1 MSFAFRNIILNQ
13 STLSQS
19 GGRLSIGGVPLAF
32 LSEATGGVTGL
43 TVASGDARYVSLTGA
58 QTISGAKVFAGSLDA
73 GNRYLIGSDG
83 QTNLDWDDRAVFSQG
98 VTKLDWGVNEI
109 YGVWSHT
116 GAATTSG
123 HIANYHTVTGYSYPR
138 STNPSGYVTGSVV
151 RTTETG
157 AFVST
162 GQTGAFYPRTNPS
175 GYLAGVP
182 SDVVRTTG
190 TQTISGSK
198 TFGEAGELRGR
209 WKYTG
214 HTAFAND
221 IVMPN
226 DIASYR
232 NVTDYAYPASNPSGY
247 FNKSGASVLY
257 ATYGAS
263 YPSVDLDQGILYTN
277 YYNTSGHSIDY
288 NGMNLYNGKT
298 GSERK
303 LRANWDLGELYDS
316 NEAQSITW
324 LERILSTSA
333 GFSDVSLN
341 WETRSLFDIAG
352 NLVLDWD
359 TSHVYGESGLYSIGW
374 ADRLLFDNSPSI
386 CVSADWNNRKLYSVT
401 GVGTVQTTLDW
412 QNRVLSG
419 NWQTNCIPTATGHIV
434 NKAYVDSVAG
444 ASSGVYTL
452 SFGHSTTN
460 PADSTTYYFGGCSDA
475 VLGTSSTNVSVVP
488 APQSGVLRKIIGNA
502 NVAGTLGTSEVVS
515 LIVYVN
521 GLSVATGSYYMSGR
535 NNTISSGLQSINR
548 NVSELDTIYLSTVAP
563 NWSTNP
569 TTVRQSAVAYISLG

>member
-19 GGRLSIGGVPLAF
+19 GGRLSIGGVPVAF
-32 LSEATGGVTGL
+32 LSEAAGGVTGL
-43 TVASGDARYVSLTGA
+43 TVGSGDARYVSLTGA

-73 GNRYLIGSDG
+73 GNRYLIGADG
-83 QTNLDWDDRAVFSQG
+83 YINLDWDDRAVFSQG
-98 VTKLDWGVNEI
+98 VTKLDWGVNEV
-109 YGVWSHT
+109 YGVWTHT

-123 HIANYHTVTGYSYPR
+123 HIANYHAVTGYSYPR

-151 RTTETG
+151 RATETG

-162 GQTGAFYPRTNPS
+162 GQTGVFYPRTNPS

-221 IVMPN
+221 IVMPD

-374 ADRLLFDNSPSI
+374 ADRLLYDNSPSI

-401 GVGTVQTTLDW
+401 GAGTVQTTLDW

-419 NWQTNCIPTATGHIV
+419 NWQTNCVPTATGHIV
-434 NKAYVDSVAG
+434 NKAYVDSVVG

-452 SFGHSTTN
+452 QLSHNQFS
-460 PADSTTYYFGGCSDA
+460 PADTLTYYIAAA
-475 VLGTSSTNVSVVP
+475 VGHTPITTQSSSPVIAVP
-488 APQSGVLRKIIGNA
+488 TSGVLRKIIGTA
-502 NVAGTLGTSEVVS
+502 FVAGTLGTSETVS
-515 LIVYVN
+515 LIVYKN
-521 GLSVATGSYYMSGR
+521 GTSVATGSYLASGR
-535 NNTISSGLQSINR
+535 NNTIVSGLSGLS
-548 NVSELDTIYLSTVAP
+548 VPVGYLDTLQLAMVCPTWA
-563 NWSTNP
+563 TNP
-569 TTVRQSAVAYISLG
+569 TNLTNSLSAYVSLG